1 LAFYFSIDTVHVCTP
16 GCEEKRNEE
25 RQPIIFCHFG
35 CVLCVVSGS
44 FHHCFVPSIN
54 NNNNNNTMP
63 PKKKNAQSDDL
74 GMMRAARFG
83 RVKNDL
89 SMGFVGLPNVRL
101 YLFVSLFVSLTTI
114 CMYCSLL

>member
-1 LAFYFSIDTVHVCTP
+1 LSFIAL
-16 GCEEKRNEE
+16 
-25 RQPIIFCHFG
+25 FCLLSLSQESSQ
-35 CVLCVVSGS
+35 V
-44 FHHCFVPSIN
+44 INN

-89 SMGFVGLPNVRL
+89 AMGFVGLPNVRL
-101 YLFVSLFVSLTTI
+101 YLFVGFLCFFLWHFL
-114 CMYCSLL
+114 YW